1 MSSTQD
7 SNATRTLYRMIEDLS
22 NYKRSREEI
31 INSAVKTRLNESF
44 RNYYDSIMRAYDKLE
59 YANELKLLRKLNK
72 M

>member
-1 MSSTQD
+1 MSSTRD
-7 SNATRTLYRMIEDLS
+7 SNGTGTLYRMIEDLS